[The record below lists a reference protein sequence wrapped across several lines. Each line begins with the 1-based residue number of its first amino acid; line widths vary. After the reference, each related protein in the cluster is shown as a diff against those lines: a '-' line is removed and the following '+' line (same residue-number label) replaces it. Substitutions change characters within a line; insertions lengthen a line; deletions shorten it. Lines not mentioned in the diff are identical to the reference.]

1 MRCSGQSS
9 RAVLLDR
16 AARPASGVEML
27 VFWLPQRREV
37 RGHGPDVL
45 SAHYADDDQLHGM
58 TPQLLCVLN
67 TAPDAN

>member
-1 MRCSGQSS
+1 MLFCWIEQLAQPPES
-9 RAVLLDR
+9 
-16 AARPASGVEML
+16 EML